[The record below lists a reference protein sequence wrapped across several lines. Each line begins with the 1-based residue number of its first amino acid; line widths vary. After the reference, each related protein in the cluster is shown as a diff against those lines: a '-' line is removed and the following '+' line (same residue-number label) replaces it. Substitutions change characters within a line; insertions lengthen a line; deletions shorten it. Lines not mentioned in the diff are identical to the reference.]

1 VRNVLSGGVG
11 VGVGVTIGVGLGV
24 AVGVALGVAVGV
36 GRGCGVGCG
45 FAVRVA
51 DCCPAF
57 KRPALSVRATT
68 DGTTWLMSEH
78 QNPSLSEDITHL
90 RPSRSVE
97 ESGIIEICFSS
108 VSDASKNSRF
118 LELTYVL
125 VGRDHAA

>member
-1 VRNVLSGGVG
+1 VLSGGVG
-11 VGVGVTIGVGLGV
+11 VGVGVTVGVALGVAVGVGLGV

-68 DGTTWLMSEH
+68 AGTPWLMSEH
-78 QNPSLSEDITHL
+78 QNPSLSITRL
-90 RPSRSVE
+90 R
-97 ESGIIEICFSS
+97 SS
-108 VSDASKNSRF
+108 
-118 LELTYVL
+118 
-125 VGRDHAA
+125 

>member
-1 VRNVLSGGVG
+1 MLSG
-11 VGVGVTIGVGLGV
+11 GVGVTIGVGLGV
-24 AVGVALGVAVGV
+24 AVGVGLGVAVGMGLGVGVGVALGVAVGVALGVGV

-68 DGTTWLMSEH
+68 AETPWLMSEH
-78 QNPSLSEDITHL
+78 QNPSLSITHL

-97 ESGIIEICFSS
+97 ESGIIEICFSG
-108 VSDASKNSRF
+108 KC
-118 LELTYVL
+118 E
-125 VGRDHAA
+125 